1 MKKISIFLTV
11 TGVSLLLSGCG
22 TNNMLTCTDEVNANG
37 MTTKTTYNIEYKG
50 NDVKH
55 LKITYHYTQDNEV
68 DGIGTGTDG
77 SSADGTDRNN
87 RVTEEDN
94 VTEDGT
100 NNRNN
105 TDMDGTINS
114 NESDDSDDF
123 VDGAVGDAVDTVTD
137 TILDLS
143 GIRERYTNQLNT
155 YRNIQGFTSDVEVDN
170 DDEYK
175 IAYDI
180 DYDTISDSD
189 LSLFNAS
196 RDLDTLRD
204 NYESQGLTCK

>member
-1 MKKISIFLTV
+1 MKKISMFLTV

-37 MTTKTTYNIEYKG
+37 MITKTTYNIEYKG

-55 LKITYHYTQDNEV
+55 LKITYDYIEDSTM

-77 SSADGTDRNN
+77 SSADGNDNN
-87 RVTEEDN
+87 STINSDDELNEN
-94 VTEDGT
+94 T
-100 NNRNN
+100 N
-105 TDMDGTINS
+105 DMDGTINS

-137 TILDLS
+137 AILDLS
-143 GIRERYTNQLNT
+143 GIKNRYNNQLNT

-175 IAYDI
+175 IVYDI

-196 RDLDTLRD
+196 RDFNTLRD